1 MQRITNARFPLQC
14 VFFFPINV
22 FLFKRKI
29 KKASLYISQVYEG
42 NETRHKV
49 VTCKTLLRSVFNSFP
64 LLSVSGFL
72 ITFFRP
78 YISFLSKKI
87 RRIFQCLTPLMWL
100 YMTIFI
106 LLIKLFNVKMHLHM
120 VVWLLEPSSHWNKEP
135 TLV

>member
-14 VFFFPINV
+14 VFFLPLMCF
-22 FLFKRKI
+22 FFKRKI
-29 KKASLYISQVYEG
+29 KKSIIIYKPSLWREWDL
-42 NETRHKV
+42 
-49 VTCKTLLRSVFNSFP
+49 TCKTLLRSVFNSFP